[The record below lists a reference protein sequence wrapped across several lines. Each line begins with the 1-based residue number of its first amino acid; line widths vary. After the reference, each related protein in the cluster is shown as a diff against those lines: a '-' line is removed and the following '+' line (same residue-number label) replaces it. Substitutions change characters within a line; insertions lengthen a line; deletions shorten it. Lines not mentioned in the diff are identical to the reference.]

1 MLRLAGFL
9 VPVAWS
15 CFPAAASCQV
25 VSGEPSPQITVSVY
39 DYTALPSE
47 TLDKAQLEASKIFR
61 KAGINLFWTPV
72 ACANRETGKFRATD
86 FGGGSPTLVIKI
98 VTESMAS
105 RLHPRITELG
115 LSAGT
120 QAWIFADRVKT
131 ASAFRD
137 YFVVLGDVFA
147 HELGHLL
154 LGPGHS
160 PDGIMR
166 KAFGNDTLLRGE
178 FGSLKF
184 TPEQAGH
191 MRAALGE
198 RRLLARTPVNQRSPH
213 LSFSRNTS
221 KKSIRGGRIN

>member
-9 VPVAWS
+9 VPVAWT
-15 CFPAAASCQV
+15 CFPAAVSCQV
-25 VSGEPSPQITVSVY
+25 VSGEPGPEITVSVY

-47 TLDKAQLEASKIFR
+47 TLNKAQLEASKIFR
-61 KAGINLFWTPV
+61 KAGINLLWTPG
-72 ACANRETGKFRATD
+72 AYAGGETGKFRATD
-86 FGGGSPTLVIKI
+86 FAGGSPTLVVKI
-98 VTESMAS
+98 VTQSMAA

-131 ASAFRD
+131 ASAFHD

-178 FGSLKF
+178 FGSLNF
-184 TPEQAGH
+184 TTEQASH
-191 MRAALGE
+191 MRATLGD
-198 RRLLARTPVNQRSPH
+198 RRLLAKTSETQRSPH
-213 LSFSRNTS
+213 LSFSRSTS